1 MSKAAFR
8 ECGCDPGFRES
19 LLRLDDPD
27 ALLANL
33 AKALGHPIRVRILRI
48 LAQKEVCLHGDLADV
63 FHLAP
68 STISQ
73 HLKVLKESGLV
84 QATPE
89 GPRMCYCIHPQALR
103 TLRVLV
109 AEL

>member
-1 MSKAAFR
+1 MNQTALIA
-8 ECGCDPGFRES
+8 CGCEPEFQES

-27 ALLANL
+27 DTLAEL
-33 AKALGHPIRVRILRI
+33 AKALAHPIRVRILRI
-48 LAQKEVCLHGDLADV
+48 LAQKQVCIHGDLAGV

-73 HLKVLKESGLV
+73 HLKVLKEAGLLKGT
-84 QATPE
+84 AE
-89 GPRMCYCIHPQALR
+89 GARMVYCINPSALR
-103 TLRVLV
+103 TLRALI

>member
-1 MSKAAFR
+1 MNQAVLKA
-8 ECGCDPGFRES
+8 CGCEPEFQES
-19 LLRLDDPD
+19 LLKLDDPD
-27 ALLANL
+27 GTLASL
-33 AKALGHPIRVRILRI
+33 AKALAHPIRVRILRI
-48 LAQKEVCLHGDLADV
+48 LAQKQACLHGDLADV

-89 GPRMCYCIHPQALR
+89 GPRMCYCIHPQTLR

>member
-1 MSKAAFR
+1 MNQTALIA
-8 ECGCDPGFRES
+8 CGCEPEFQES

-27 ALLANL
+27 DTLAEL
-33 AKALGHPIRVRILRI
+33 AKALAHPIRVRILRI
-48 LAQKEVCLHGDLADV
+48 LAQKQVCIHGDLAGV

-73 HLKVLKESGLV
+73 HLKVLKEAGLLKGT
-84 QATPE
+84 AD
-89 GPRMCYCIHPQALR
+89 GARMVYCINPQALR
-103 TLRVLV
+103 TLRALI

>member
-1 MSKAAFR
+1 MAMSSKI
-8 ECGCDPGFRES
+8 ECGCEPEFQES

-27 ALLANL
+27 ETLSEL
-33 AKALGHPIRVRILRI
+33 AKALAHPIRVRILRI
-48 LAQKEVCLHGDLADV
+48 LAQKEMCLHGDLAGV

-73 HLKVLKESGLV
+73 HLKVLREGGLLH
-84 QATPE
+84 ATAD
-89 GPRMCYCIHPQALR
+89 GARMCYCINPQALR
-103 TLRVLV
+103 TLRALV